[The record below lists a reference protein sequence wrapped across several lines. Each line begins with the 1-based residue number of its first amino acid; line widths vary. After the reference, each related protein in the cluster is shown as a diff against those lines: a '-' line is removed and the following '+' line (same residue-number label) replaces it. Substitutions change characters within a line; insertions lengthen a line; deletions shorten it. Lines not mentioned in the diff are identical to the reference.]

1 MSRAKRHLVVET
13 PKGRIIKIGDTKCVL
28 EWNPGFGPEHTVGFN
43 RVQMYVDNEVLR
55 LSTPYVPK
63 RTGALIKS
71 GLLGTDIGSG
81 VVEYVAPYAR
91 YPYYGKL
98 MVGEAPKRTT
108 DQPLTYGRG
117 SLRGPY
123 WFERMKVDHKAKIL
137 AGARKLQGG
146 DNGRL

>member
-13 PKGRIIKIGDTKCVL
+13 PKGRIIKIGDTKCAL
-28 EWNPGFGPEHTVGFN
+28 EWNPGFGPERSTLFN
-43 RVQMYVDNEVLR
+43 KVQIFVDNEVLR
-55 LSTPYVPK
+55 LSTPYIPK

-91 YPYYGKL
+91 YQYYGML
-98 MVGEAPKRTT
+98 MEGAAPKRVT
-108 DQPLTYGRG
+108 DQPLSYGRG
-117 SLRGPY
+117 GQRGPY
-123 WFERMKVDHKAKIL
+123 WFERMKGDHKAKIL

-146 DNGRL
+146 R